1 MLNTIKRICEER
13 AEAVL
18 TETYFDYAMKTDEA
32 LTLLENGPLCGEDC
46 AVEDPAI
53 ADIIDKIPEDNTDT
67 EVIARIVNA
76 EGDADVEGLIA
87 PAYDL

>member
-1 MLNTIKRICEER
+1 MLSTLRRISEER

-18 TETYFDYAMKTDEA
+18 TETYLDYAVKNNEA
-32 LTLLENGPLCGEDC
+32 LTLLEGGSLCEDDC
-46 AVEDPAI
+46 GVEDPAI
-53 ADIIDKIPEDNTDT
+53 ADIIDKIPEDDTDA

-76 EGDADVEGLIA
+76 EGDEDVEGLIA